1 MSGKF
6 LVISLAIAC
15 WIVPV
20 SGRTIT
26 FADVIAGQAA
36 QSDADGWILLRA
48 SSSFGVGSSYFGV
61 TGGLNTVAI
70 DDADGKVPADES
82 IGFQFAEESG
92 LSGLDVVWTRAF
104 VTLTGFTA
112 DPQGDIGTYNAAAGT
127 WSVWQP
133 WTGGTTTRY
142 RFSNIQASA
151 GRTITLTA
159 LDPNL
164 AGPQISVTAVHFEQ
178 AGSVPPDA
186 TLLADTGTSRQVMEH
201 FGASM
206 FWTIDPTVSW
216 PVEAKETLALKLMSE
231 AGGIGLSNLR
241 FDFGGGDTGTG
252 NQTTEPYTWRFPAPM
267 KAGPASAYDWSRREG
282 QQWFLRRARDMAV
295 ANLTLA
301 SLSAPHWMTKTG
313 RTFCSDSIGS
323 TNLDPSHR
331 DDYAGYLTDVMVH
344 FRDTEGIAFDHVSPV
359 NEPEWDWESGSQ
371 EGDRATASD
380 ISALATA
387 LHSRM
392 QTAGLNTTTRILVG
406 EHAQVNPLLDDGYH
420 QQYNG
425 NNWNGGNNAAGYG
438 KYREYLND
446 LFGNPSLTGK
456 LAPVAAYHSYFTDDP
471 ATLGS
476 NLRSLLAQNAADRGI
491 GLIQSEYCILGAYG
505 SGRDLQFEPARHVF
519 RVIHKD
525 LTVAGVSGWSWWL
538 ALSPHDYKDGLV
550 YTDFDRMSAG
560 NPRLFDS
567 KVMWVLGN
575 FSRFIRPGYRR
586 IGSGGH
592 DDMGGLMSSSWLSPD
607 EREVV
612 IVAANFSGEPL
623 VVNLPEGLSGQPG
636 KFRSWDRWVTD
647 RGRNLRRE
655 PAAAAQTTLPPQSV
669 TTFVSSLSQT
679 PFRLT
684 VALFQS
690 PDNPRQVTAR
700 ATYEN
705 GVFILPVIDPSTQW
719 VFQPT
724 TFEPGGDLPD
734 GRHYIRRMT
743 DGLYL
748 TIDGGDRISLQ
759 ALHSR
764 ANAWDVETRAGGLRL
779 THPGTG
785 RVLTQN
791 ASGAGRPAGRGST
804 ISATREDFSATYQ
817 WSDNLG
823 AGPVITLPPGVDRWV
838 QVKAMLGT
846 DRATKRL
853 RVGATSAGHTPGGM
867 PAEIIS
873 RPGEPV
879 MLTAAPAEIDRP
891 WRFRLVPSDRDA
903 VIASTSTAALTMK
916 LPVGEDREQ
925 WECVEPGN
933 GRVWLQPEAGRSCW
947 IRSITS
953 GLCLKP
959 ANGGLSPSSAVE
971 QAAAG
976 GPASEWTI
984 DAVDASRFRI
994 RHPLSGLV
1002 LNISGTTGLPI
1013 LWSDS
1018 TAANSR
1024 FHLDPV
1030 EEDPLVLAWS
1040 HDLGKSVNP
1049 TVSPA
1054 STVTYTVNAT
1064 RGGANVAAH
1073 TTVIVSETFE
1083 EWSHR
1088 WFGAGTSPDPGGD
1101 AEADARSNLLEY
1113 ALGSDPLIHDPT
1125 AALQTDN
1132 DGNLAI
1138 EWPKAREALGIWKIE
1153 WSSDLIGWTTDA
1165 NPAIL
1170 VEENGQRIAA
1180 RIARTAGR
1188 IFVRLRF
1195 TPAPSV

>member
-1 MSGKF
+1 M
-6 LVISLAIAC
+6 AIVC
-15 WIVPV
+15 WNAPV
-20 SGRTIT
+20 SARSIT
-26 FADVIAGQAA
+26 FAEVAADQAA

-48 SSSFGVGSSYFGV
+48 TTSFGVGSSYFGV
-61 TGGLNTVAI
+61 TGGLNSVAI

-82 IGFQFAEESG
+82 IEFQFTEESG
-92 LSGLDVVWTRAF
+92 LSGLDVVWTRAM
-104 VTLTGFTA
+104 VTLTGFTE
-112 DPQGDIGTYNAAAGT
+112 DPQGDTGTYDAATGT

-133 WTGGTTTRY
+133 WTGGSTARY
-142 RFSNIQASA
+142 RFSNTRASS
-151 GRTITLTA
+151 GRTITLSA
-159 LDPNL
+159 LDPDL
-164 AGPQISVTAVHFEQ
+164 SGPQISITAVHFEQ
-178 AGSVPPDA
+178 AGAVPPDA
-186 TLLADTGTSRQVMEH
+186 VLLADTATVRQVIEH

-216 PVEAKETLALKLMSE
+216 PVETKEALALKLMSE

-252 NQTTEPYTWRFPAPM
+252 NQTREPYTWRFPAPM
-267 KAGPASAYDWSRREG
+267 KAGPSSAYDWSRREG

-295 ANLTLA
+295 ENLTLG

-313 RTFCSDSIGS
+313 RTFCSGSIGT
-323 TNLDPSHR
+323 TNLDRSRR

-344 FRDTEGIAFDHVSPV
+344 FRDTEGITFDHVSPV

-387 LHSRM
+387 LHLRM
-392 QTAGLNTTTRILVG
+392 RTAGLHATTRILVG
-406 EHAQVNPLLDDGYH
+406 EHAQANPLLDDGYH
-420 QQYNG
+420 QQYSG

-471 ATLGS
+471 VTLGS

-491 GLIQSEYCILGAYG
+491 GLIQSEYCILGPYG
-505 SGRDLQFEPARHVF
+505 SGRDLQFEPAKHVF

-525 LTVAGVSGWSWWL
+525 LTVAGVLGWSWWL
-538 ALSPHDYKDGLV
+538 ALSPHDYKDGLI

-560 NPRLFDS
+560 NPRLFES

-586 IGSGGH
+586 IGSGGY

-612 IVAANFSGEPL
+612 IVAANFSDEPL

-636 KFRSWDRWVTD
+636 VFHSWDRWITD

-655 PAAAAQTTLPPQSV
+655 PAVAAQTTLPPQSV
-669 TTFVSSLSQT
+669 TTFAGSLSQS

-684 VALFQS
+684 VALSQS
-690 PDNPRQVTAR
+690 PGNPRQVTAR

-705 GVFILPVIDPSTQW
+705 GVFILPSIDSSTRW
-719 VFQPT
+719 VFQPST
-724 TFEPGGDLPD
+724 SEPGGDLPD
-734 GRHYIRRMT
+734 GRHYIRRMA
-743 DGLYL
+743 DGFYL
-748 TIDGGDRISLQ
+748 TISSGDQISLQ

-764 ANAWDVETRAGGLRL
+764 ANAWDVETCTGGLRL

-791 ASGAGRPAGRGST
+791 ASGVVVRRAGKST
-804 ISATREDFSATYQ
+804 IPATRVDYSANYQ

-823 AGPVITLPPGVDRWV
+823 AGPVITLTPGVDRWV

-853 RVGATSAGHTPGGM
+853 RVGGKATGHTSGGM

-873 RPGEPV
+873 RPGKPV
-879 MLTAAPAEIDRP
+879 MLTAAPEDIDRP

-903 VIASTSTAALTMK
+903 VIASTSTAALTTK

-925 WECVEPGN
+925 WECVEPGD
-933 GRVWLQPEAGRSCW
+933 GRVWLQAEAGRKCW

-959 ANGGLSPSSAVE
+959 SNDGLSPGSAVV
-971 QAAAG
+971 QTAAD

-984 DAVDASRFRI
+984 DSVDASRFRI

-1018 TAANSR
+1018 TAENSR

-1030 EEDPLVLAWS
+1030 EEDPLILAWS

-1054 STVTYTVNAT
+1054 STVTYTLNAT
-1064 RGGANVAAH
+1064 RGGANIAAR

-1083 EWSHR
+1083 EWSKR
-1088 WFGAGTSPDPGGD
+1088 WFGAGTTPAPGGD
-1101 AEADARSNLLEY
+1101 DDADGQTNLLEY
-1113 ALGSDPLIHDPT
+1113 ALGSDPLVHDPT
-1125 AALQTDN
+1125 AALLTDN
-1132 DGNLAI
+1132 AGNLEIA
-1138 EWPKAREALGIWKIE
+1138 WPKGREALGTWKIE
-1153 WSSDLIGWTTDA
+1153 WSSDLIVWTTDT

-1170 VEENGQRIAA
+1170 VEDGEKRIAA

-1195 TPAPSV
+1195 TPASSV